1 MWQPDVRATSMPDR
15 PRSETDGFFVILG
28 IAAPSRRQIPAPN
41 ERQADA
47 LWRCRRRIGAAA
59 PLKPH
64 AVALA
69 ASRSNARAITRRWIW
84 FVPS

>member
-1 MWQPDVRATSMPDR
+1 MWQSDLRATPMPDR
-15 PRSETDGFFVILG
+15 SRSETDGFFSILA

-41 ERQADA
+41 GRQADA

-59 PLKPH
+59 PLNPH

-69 ASRSNARAITRRWIW
+69 ASRSNALAITRRWIW